1 MSARHLPEAR
11 LLIREWIAVVLVFAI
26 IFSLGVISWKSDRIA
41 YEKVKGGL
49 HVSEPLLSL
58 KVEGA
63 VISPGIYHFPPG
75 ITLKE
80 VLKTVK
86 LQKNADRRK
95 LKIKRVY
102 YSSDTLIVPAK
113 SAVQKRGQKKK
124 KVERKAPS

>member
-1 MSARHLPEAR
+1 MSDRDLPEAT
-11 LLIREWIAVVLVFAI
+11 LLVREWVAVALVGAI
-26 IFSLGVISWKSDRIA
+26 IFSLGVISWRSDRVVK
-41 YEKVKGGL
+41 EKVVGFRP
-49 HVSEPLLSL
+49 SEPLLSL

-63 VISPGIYHFPPG
+63 VVSPGIYHFPPG

-86 LQKNADRRK
+86 LQKNADKRK

-113 SAVQKRGQKKK
+113 TAASKKGAKKK
-124 KVERKAPS
+124 KVERNPPS